1 MRAAATSGPGPD
13 SGESVENVD
22 QFLQAGLAFFSALF
36 DARRDA
42 LFDVRPQD
50 GQTDSIQSGLG
61 RRELLQDLH
70 TQTGLLHH
78 PPDPAYLPLD
88 PVEPSHQKLLLGRV

>member
-1 MRAAATSGPGPD
+1 MNGGELSGRGPV
-13 SGESVENVD
+13 SGEPVENVY
-22 QFLQAGLAFFSALF
+22 QFLQTGLAFFAALF
-36 DARRDA
+36 DARRYT
-42 LFDVRPQD
+42 LFNVCPQD
-50 GQTDSIQSGLG
+50 GQTDTIQSGLG

-78 PPDPAYLPLD
+78 PPDPAYLPFD